1 VANTPMSKKLI
12 WLGLLALTALGANHA
27 QGKTQLVIE
36 SWRSDDLKIWRD
48 TIIPAFTKKHPDIDV
63 VFSPTPPTEY
73 NAVLD
78 AKLKAGTAG
87 DLIAARPFDKSLDM
101 YKAGQLAALNDL
113 PGMDNFSKFALAAWS
128 TDDGNTSFAVP
139 MASVI
144 HGFLYNKAIFKE
156 LGLSVPKTEEEFLAV
171 LDKIKKNGKYVPLVI
186 GTKDQW
192 ESATMGYQNIGP
204 TLWDGETG
212 RKGLIAG
219 TAQYNKGGFLATFE
233 ALAKWKPYLAPGYQA
248 LAYSDS
254 QNLFAQGRG
263 AIYPA
268 GSWDIA
274 VFRQMNPKLDFGAF
288 KPYSFEGKSQVVI
301 DNHPDIAMAL
311 NAASKNK
318 EAARTFLA
326 WVATP
331 EFAELYAN
339 ALPGF
344 YPLENGT
351 YTIKDPV
358 AQEFDN
364 WTKEDPTTFR
374 CSYQIL
380 SRNANPNNENDLWN
394 ACAQVLNGTFT
405 PQQAADFV
413 QKDLASWYKPQQA
426 R

>member
-1 VANTPMSKKLI
+1 MLKKAFLF
-12 WLGLLALTALGANHA
+12 GLLALAGFGMDRA
-27 QGKTQLVIE
+27 QGKVQLIIE
-36 SWRSDDLKIWRD
+36 SWRNDDLKIWRD
-48 TIIPAFTKKHPDIDV
+48 TIIPAFTKQHPDIEV
-63 VFSPTPPTEY
+63 VFSPTAPTEY

-87 DLIAARPFDKSLDM
+87 DLIACRPFDKSLDLFN
-101 YKAGQLAALNDL
+101 AGQVVSLNDL
-113 PGMDNFSKFALAAWS
+113 PGMSNFSAIAKAAWS
-128 TDDGNTSFAVP
+128 TDDGKTTFAVP

-144 HGFLYNKAIFKE
+144 HGFFYNKKIFQE
-156 LGLSVPKTEEEFLAV
+156 LGLSVPKTEKEFLAV
-171 LDKIKKNGKYVPLVI
+171 LDKVKASGKYIPLVI

-204 TLWDGETG
+204 TLWDGEAG
-212 RKGLIAG
+212 RKGLIDG
-219 TAQYNKGGFLATFE
+219 SAQYNKGGFLAAFE
-233 ALAKWKPYLAPGYQA
+233 ALAKWKPYLAQGYQA
-248 LAYSDS
+248 LAYPDA

-268 GSWDIA
+268 GSWDIG
-274 VFRQMNPKLDFGAF
+274 VFHQMNPKLDFGAF
-288 KPYSFEGKSQVVI
+288 APYSFEGKDQVVI
-301 DNHPDIAMAL
+301 DDHPDIALGL

-331 EFAELYAN
+331 EFAQLYGN

-344 YPLENGT
+344 FPLANGD
-351 YTIKDPV
+351 YTLNDPV
-358 AQEFDN
+358 AQEFAS
-364 WTKEDPTTFR
+364 WKKSGHTSFR

-394 ACAQVLNGTFT
+394 ACAQVLNGTMT

>member
-1 VANTPMSKKLI
+1 MFKKTLLLSLI
-12 WLGLLALTALGANHA
+12 ALSALGTTRV
-27 QGKTQLVIE
+27 QGKTQLIIE

-48 TIIPAFTKKHPDIDV
+48 TIIPAFTKKHPDIEV
-63 VFSPTPPTEY
+63 VYSPTPPTEY

-78 AKLKAGTAG
+78 SKLKAGTAG
-87 DLIAARPFDKSLDM
+87 DLIACRPFDKSLDM
-101 YKAGQLAALNDL
+101 YNASQLVALNDL
-113 PGMDNFSKFALAAWS
+113 PGMDNYSKFALAAWS
-128 TDDGNTSFAVP
+128 TDDGKTSFAVP

-144 HGFLYNKAIFKE
+144 HGFIYNKAIFKE
-156 LGLSVPKTEEEFLAV
+156 LGLSVPKTEKEFLAV
-171 LDKIKKNGKYVPLVI
+171 LDKIKANGKYSPLVM

-212 RKGLIAG
+212 RKALIDG
-219 TAQYNKGGFLATFE
+219 SAQYNKGGFLAAFE

-248 LAYSDS
+248 LAYSDA

-288 KPYSFEGKSQVVI
+288 KPYSFEGKSEVVV
-301 DNHPDIAMAL
+301 DQQPDIALGL

-331 EFAELYAN
+331 EFAELYGN

-344 YPLENGT
+344 FPLANGT
-351 YTIKDPV
+351 YTPKDPV
-358 AQEFDN
+358 AQEFAS
-364 WTKEDPTTFR
+364 WLKEGPTSFR

-394 ACAQVLNGTFT
+394 ACAQVLNGTYT

>member
-1 VANTPMSKKLI
+1 MDR
-12 WLGLLALTALGANHA
+12 A
-27 QGKTQLVIE
+27 QGKVQLIIE
-36 SWRSDDLKIWRD
+36 SWRNDDLKIWRD
-48 TIIPAFTKKHPDIDV
+48 SIIPAFTKKHPDIDV
-63 VFSPTPPTEY
+63 VFSPTAPTEY

-87 DLIAARPFDKSLDM
+87 DLIACRPFDKSLDLFN
-101 YKAGQLAALNDL
+101 AGEIVALNDL

-128 TDDGNTSFAVP
+128 TDDGKTSFAVP

-144 HGFLYNKAIFKE
+144 HGFLYNKAIFKQ
-156 LGLSVPKTEEEFLAV
+156 LGLSVPKTEAEFLAV
-171 LDKIKKNGKYVPLVI
+171 LDKIKASGKYIPLVI

-204 TLWDGETG
+204 TLWDGESG
-212 RKGLIAG
+212 RKALIDG
-219 TAQYNKGGFLATFE
+219 TAQYNKGGFLAAFE
-233 ALAKWKPYLAPGYQA
+233 ALAKWRPYLPPGYQA
-248 LAYSDS
+248 LAYPDS

-268 GSWDIA
+268 GSWDIG

-288 KPYSFEGKSQVVI
+288 KPYSFDGKSEVVI
-301 DNHPDIAMAL
+301 DDHPDIALGL

-318 EAARTFLA
+318 EAARIFLE

-344 YPLENGT
+344 FPLANGS
-351 YTIKDPV
+351 YTISDPV
-358 AQEFDN
+358 AQEFAN
-364 WTKEDPTTFR
+364 WCKEDPTSFR

-394 ACAQVLNGTFT
+394 ACAQVLNGTMT

-413 QKDLASWYKPQQA
+413 QKDLASWYQPQQA

>member
-1 VANTPMSKKLI
+1 MFKKTLLLSLI
-12 WLGLLALTALGANHA
+12 ALSALGTTRV
-27 QGKTQLVIE
+27 QGKTQLIIE

-48 TIIPAFTKKHPDIDV
+48 TIIPAFTKQHPDIEV
-63 VFSPTPPTEY
+63 VYSPTPPTEY

-78 AKLKAGTAG
+78 SKLKAGTAG
-87 DLIAARPFDKSLDM
+87 DLIACRPFDKSLDM
-101 YKAGQLAALNDL
+101 YNASQLVALNDL
-113 PGMDNFSKFALAAWS
+113 PGMDNYSKFALAAWS
-128 TDDGNTSFAVP
+128 TDDGKTSFAVP

-144 HGFLYNKAIFKE
+144 HGFIYNKAIFKE
-156 LGLSVPKTEEEFLAV
+156 LGLSVPKTEKEFLAV
-171 LDKIKKNGKYVPLVI
+171 LDKIKANGKYSPLVM

-212 RKGLIAG
+212 RKALIDG
-219 TAQYNKGGFLATFE
+219 TAQYNKGGFLAAFE

-248 LAYSDS
+248 LAYSDA

-288 KPYSFEGKSQVVI
+288 KPYSFEGKSEVVV
-301 DNHPDIAMAL
+301 DQQPDIALGL

-331 EFAELYAN
+331 EFAELYGN

-344 YPLENGT
+344 FPLANGT
-351 YTIKDPV
+351 YTPKDPV
-358 AQEFDN
+358 AQEFAS
-364 WTKEDPTTFR
+364 WLKEGPTSFR

-394 ACAQVLNGTFT
+394 ACAQVLNGTYT